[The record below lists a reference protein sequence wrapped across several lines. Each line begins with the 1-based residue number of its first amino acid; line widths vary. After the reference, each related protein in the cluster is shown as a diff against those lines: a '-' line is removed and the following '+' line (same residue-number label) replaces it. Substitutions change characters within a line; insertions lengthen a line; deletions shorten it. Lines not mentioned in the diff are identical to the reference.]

1 LDQDETMNYYE
12 VLGLPRDA
20 SPEEIRH
27 AHAAKAMQLLPARA
41 SGAPPDVIEAVT
53 KARTVIDEAGR
64 ILGDPV
70 LRAQYDS
77 TVDGSAA
84 HPEAVPR
91 PNDGSTDSGLA
102 GPQVSPSEELAN
114 PIYDP
119 LGGLEKLAEWL
130 GPHPRGSR
138 MVTVPDV
145 RGVVASKAF
154 YVVAMAELH
163 INFVRLTER
172 PDGDG
177 LVVGQ
182 DPPPG
187 SSVHRHSTLTVE
199 VVYSTEPQVP

>member
-1 LDQDETMNYYE
+1 MNYYE

-20 SPEEIRH
+20 SPEEVQH
-27 AHAAKAMQLLPARA
+27 AHAAKATQLLPSRA
-41 SGAPPDVIEAVT
+41 DGAPPDVIEAVT
-53 KARTVIDEAGR
+53 KARTVIDDAER

-70 LRAQYDS
+70 LRAQYDD
-77 TVDGSAA
+77 TIDRQ
-84 HPEAVPR
+84 VPR

-102 GPQVSPSEELAN
+102 GPQSFASQEWAN
-114 PIYDP
+114 PLYDP

-130 GPHPRGSR
+130 GPHPQGSR

-145 RGVVASKAF
+145 RGVEASEAF
-154 YVVAMAELH
+154 YVVARADLH

-187 SSVHRHSTLTVE
+187 ASVRRHSTLTVE
-199 VVYSTEPQVP
+199 VVYSTEPPAV